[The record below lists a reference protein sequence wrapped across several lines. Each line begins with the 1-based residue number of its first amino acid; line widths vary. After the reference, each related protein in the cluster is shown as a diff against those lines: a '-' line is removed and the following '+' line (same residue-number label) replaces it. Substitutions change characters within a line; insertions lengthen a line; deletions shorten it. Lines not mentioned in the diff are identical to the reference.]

1 MHCRLFCVH
10 IKLTTVL
17 APISL
22 CYGLKEEDESL
33 ASLFIILQEESS
45 VENEFSYK
53 VLSLESQTQRERLQ
67 TRSGMRPSVRT
78 PDSLSSYQEEE
89 ESGTFKKH

>member
-22 CYGLKEEDESL
+22 SYGLKEDESL
-33 ASLFIILQEESS
+33 ASLFLILQEESS

-89 ESGTFKKH
+89 ESGMLKKH